1 MRDNDDCQS
10 DDNSNFDGSENLP
23 PLEPPR
29 WLWVAPY
36 RAAFRAL
43 SGRGSQIVPAI
54 VADSTGQ
61 DDLGT
66 RHLSFGTVCTL
77 KSSRVSILLGL
88 ERIIRA
94 MPLPADKEK
103 WQAQYRATVEALE
116 RVRAQELASMTD
128 ERALQI
134 IKSLHVVGTPWRQ
147 RPDWSGLV
155 EQQAIFHPKK
165 R

>member
-1 MRDNDDCQS
+1 MRS
-10 DDNSNFDGSENLP
+10 
-23 PLEPPR
+23 
-29 WLWVAPY
+29 VAS
-36 RAAFRAL
+36 R
-43 SGRGSQIVPAI
+43 
-54 VADSTGQ
+54 D
-61 DDLGT
+61 
-66 RHLSFGTVCTL
+66 TL

-103 WQAQYRATVEALE
+103 WQAQYRATVEAIE

-134 IKSLHVVGTPWRQ
+134 IKSLNVVGTPWRQ

-155 EQQAIFHPKK
+155 EQQAIFHRKK